1 MAPQAEHVEDIPF
14 TKQMR
19 KATRDIHS
27 VSDALINAKLGIA
40 LSDNAVWAEGLLVFY
55 DVFAYLESALD
66 RLGDS
71 LVGELDVPGMRRRAA
86 FEADLAHYLGADWR
100 LRHAPRPAV
109 QRYLDH
115 LADLERDEPHLLM
128 AYIYHLY
135 MGLLSGGQVL
145 RAKRRLLHRVL
156 GGSADAPGNAVTDY
170 GAHTIRQLKTRLA
183 AAMNA
188 AADQLDDVTRRQLID
203 ESREV
208 FVRNNEIVATV
219 RGAEQV
225 LLRRLGTA
233 ALLLLLLAALYWLL
247 LR

>member
-1 MAPQAEHVEDIPF
+1 M
-14 TKQMR
+14 
-19 KATRDIHS
+19 
-27 VSDALINAKLGIA
+27 
-40 LSDNAVWAEGLLVFY
+40 WAEGLLVFY

-71 LVGELDVPGMRRRAA
+71 LVGDLDISGMRRREA
-86 FEADLAHYLGADWR
+86 FEADLAHYLGADWQQ
-100 LRHAPRPAV
+100 RHVPRPAV

-115 LADLERDEPHLLM
+115 LTQLERDEPHLLM

-145 RAKRRLLHRVL
+145 RGKRQLLGKL
-156 GGSADAPGNAVTDY
+156 FGGADGPGNAVTDY
-170 GAHTIRQLKTRLA
+170 GSHKIRHLKMQLA

-188 AADQLDDVTRRQLID
+188 AAEKLDDVTRSQLIE

-219 RGAEQV
+219 RGADRVVVQK
-225 LLRRLGTA
+225 LTY
-233 ALLLLLLAALYWLL
+233 LLLAAGLLAVLYWLL
-247 LR
+247 FR